1 MENVIILGAIDM
13 PVYNKLVRDKIPE
26 IIEKSGKRCIIE
38 TMDKKTYLESLDNK
52 LYEELAEYQ
61 QDKSIEELADLLEV
75 IYAVASARGYS
86 IEELE
91 RIRAE
96 KRGGFKDRIWLK
108 EVIE

>member
-1 MENVIILGAIDM
+1 M

-52 LYEELAEYQ
+52 LHEELAEYQ

-86 IEELE
+86 FKELE
-91 RIRAE
+91 RIRAEKAE
-96 KRGGFKDRIWLK
+96 KRGGFKDRVWLK

>member
-1 MENVIILGAIDM
+1 M

-52 LYEELAEYQ
+52 LHEELAEYQ

-96 KRGGFKDRIWLK
+96 KAEKRGGFKDRIWLK

>member
-1 MENVIILGAIDM
+1 M

-75 IYAVASARGYS
+75 TYAVASARGYS
-86 IEELE
+86 FKELE
-91 RIRAE
+91 RIIAE
-96 KRGGFKDRIWLK
+96 KAVKRGGFKDRVWLK